1 MNILIVAFV
10 GTITDESETPISGN
24 GKTCSMTGLA
34 YLDYLKGKQIWS
46 NYKTTFSEEEI
57 GLQAMIDK
65 IGKKPHPNLILCVS
79 EMQQLL
85 NSIGSNQN
93 EVLFIDAFASQLRKL
108 QVNLYY
114 DTQRFNN
121 IHKRLRIHTDVIF
134 MPMKY
139 HFDNTQCNYNNCR
152 KPHKI
157 YLYSHKPRKQKW
169 RCIFD
174 AGEVGKLYNSGEIIE
189 DILRVP
195 AKKKKFEKE
204 GDDIE

>member
-1 MNILIVAFV
+1 MIVGFV

-34 YLDYLKGKQIWS
+34 YLDYLEHKTIWS
-46 NYKTTFSEEEI
+46 NYETVFSDKVI

-65 IGKKPHPNLILCVS
+65 IGNKPHPNLILCIS
-79 EMQQLL
+79 EMQRLL
-85 NSIGSNQN
+85 NSIGSSQG

-134 MPMKY
+134 IPMKY
-139 HFDNTQCNYNNCR
+139 HFDNSPCMYNNCL

-157 YLYSHKPRKQKW
+157 FLYSHKPRKHKW

-174 AGEVGKLYNSGEIIE
+174 ASEVGKLYNTNEIVE

-195 AKKKKFEKE
+195 TKKKKQNDEVE
-204 GDDIE
+204 D